1 MRTKN
6 ATKKPFIT
14 TALLLALSVPQAVAA
29 EGGAA
34 HHHTPMSV
42 EEARRLTDDD
52 PANAKLKFQ
61 YAEALRH
68 AGRHAEAM
76 KEYVQVTEMDPSHYV
91 AYHQIALGSPDAK
104 TLAESIKRL
113 THLMSDKPKELML
126 RVALS
131 ELLEAQGQYFQASK
145 VLVEL
150 VFENAVPPKYTAKV
164 NNRIRFLQTKARGD
178 HANRRVGEVHAKT
191 DSVPPLPL
199 PEENLSRGLSA
210 SRLEKGQEV
219 DGFGHSR
226 LQH

>member
-6 ATKKPFIT
+6 ASKNPFIT
-14 TALLLALSVPQAVAA
+14 AALLMALSASQAFAV
-29 EGGAA
+29 ETTA
-34 HHHTPMSV
+34 HHPGPMSV
-42 EEARRLTDDD
+42 EEARNLADND

-68 AGRHAEAM
+68 AGKTAEAM
-76 KEYVQVTEMDPSHYV
+76 REYVQVTEMDPSNYV
-91 AYHQIALGSPDAK
+91 AYHQIALGSPDQK
-104 TLAESIKRL
+104 TLTESIKRL
-113 THLMSDKPKELML
+113 SHLMSDKPRELML

-131 ELLEAQGQYFQASK
+131 ELLECQGQYFQASK

-150 VFENAVPPKYTAKV
+150 VFENAVPPKFTAKV
-164 NNRIRFLQTKARGD
+164 NNRIRYLQTKARGE
-178 HANRRVGEVHAKT
+178 HAVRKTQDVHAKT

-219 DGFGHSR
+219 DGFGHSV